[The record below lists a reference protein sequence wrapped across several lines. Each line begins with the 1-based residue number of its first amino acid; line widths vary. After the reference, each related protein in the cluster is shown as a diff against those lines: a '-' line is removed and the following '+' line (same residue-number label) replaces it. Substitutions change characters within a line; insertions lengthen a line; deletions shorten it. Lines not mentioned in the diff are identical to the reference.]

1 MSNEK
6 QLTIRDFIY
15 VDVDRLY
22 SLYSQVFEGVA
33 EQIIQSYMDSSA
45 KSDQQK
51 GGGGIISGSTTEAQV
66 AEMSSRTEKK
76 ILYDHMYNRLE
87 SKLKKSILDVSEIPA
102 NDYIKTLSKAFMIKV
117 RGTAEIED
125 YNRVKIFMEKLN
137 SLGEAVAYS
146 VIQTEEYKNK
156 ISGFENQAKVAPAPE
171 RSKLKDHIKKISD
184 PKLLSKEMNLHQ
196 DEKLLG
202 NLKEFVEIF
211 YPEGF
216 EITIKPDQRC
226 EDIVFRGI
234 VDKKWLR
241 VKPELLRALYS
252 GLVKMQWTM
261 VCQITFLPLEGFKL
275 KEPELNLNTPNTLE
289 KNQSVLRDPFR
300 AIFQGM
306 RGFDSMFLESQQR
319 IEILVCPLAIYREV
333 SLPTE

>member
-1 MSNEK
+1 MSSEK

-45 KSDQQK
+45 SLDQQK

-66 AEMSSRTEKK
+66 AEMSSTTERKV
-76 ILYDHMYNRLE
+76 LYDHIYNRLE
-87 SKLKKSILDVSEIPA
+87 SKLKKSILEVSEIPA
-102 NDYIKTLSKAFMIKV
+102 DDYIETLSKAFIIKV

-125 YNRVKIFMEKLN
+125 YNRVKIYMEKLN

-146 VIQTEEYKNK
+146 AIQSEEFKNK
-156 ISGFENQAKVAPAPE
+156 ISEFEEKANVATAAE
-171 RSKLKDHIKKISD
+171 KSKLKEYIKKIRD
-184 PKLLSKEMNLHQ
+184 PKLLSKEMGLHQ
-196 DEKLLG
+196 DEKLLE
-202 NLKEFVEIF
+202 NLKKFVEIF

-216 EITIKPDQRC
+216 EITIKPDQRS
-226 EDIVFRGI
+226 ENVVFRGI

-241 VKPELLRALYS
+241 VKPELLRALYG

-261 VCQITFLPLEGFKL
+261 VCQITFLPLKGFKL
-275 KEPELNLNTPNTLE
+275 EEPEVSVNTPNTVE
-289 KNQSVLRDPFR
+289 KDPSPLRDPFR

-306 RGFDSMFLESQQR
+306 RIFDSLFLESQQR
-319 IEILVCPLAIYREV
+319 TEILVCPLAIYREV